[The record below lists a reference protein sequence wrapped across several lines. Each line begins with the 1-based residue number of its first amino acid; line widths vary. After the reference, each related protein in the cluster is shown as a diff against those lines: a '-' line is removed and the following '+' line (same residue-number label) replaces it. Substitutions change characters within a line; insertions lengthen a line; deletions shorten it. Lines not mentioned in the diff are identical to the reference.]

1 MASREDI
8 LRRLVEAKQ
17 DLQDRFKIRAIALF
31 GSYAR
36 GEQRSDTDVDVLVD
50 VAPSIGLEFVS
61 LGDALEQRLGVRV
74 DLVSRRAVQPRKW
87 AYIESE
93 LIHV

>member
-61 LGDALEQRLGVRV
+61 LGDALEQRLGERV

-93 LIHV
+93 LIRV